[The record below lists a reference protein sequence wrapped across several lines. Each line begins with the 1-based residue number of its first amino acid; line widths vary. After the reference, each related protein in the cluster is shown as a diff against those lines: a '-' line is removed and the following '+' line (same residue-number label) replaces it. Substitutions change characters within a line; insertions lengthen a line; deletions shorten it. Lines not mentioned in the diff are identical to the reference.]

1 MFKINNLNLWLSNF
15 LTFKHKT
22 MSKPNQLNQNMRI
35 YHRYLGS
42 FLAGIMAVYSISG
55 MVMVF
60 RNTDFLKSV
69 VKIEKTVEPNLKAE
83 QLNPILKM
91 KVNVDKEENGIIYFK
106 GGQYNSQTGELKA
119 EKKEL
124 PFILGKM
131 EHLHKA
137 NTNDPL
143 FYLNLF
149 FGLSLFFFVVSSFWM
164 FLPDTK
170 VFKKGLYF
178 ALGGIILTLIMLF
191 V

>member
-1 MFKINNLNLWLSNF
+1 MA
-15 LTFKHKT
+15 
-22 MSKPNQLNQNMRI
+22 KPNQLNQTMRT
-35 YHRYLGS
+35 YHRYLGF

-55 MVMVF
+55 IIMVF

-69 VKIEKTVEPNLKAE
+69 VKIEKTVEPNLKGD
-83 QLNPILKM
+83 QLGPILKM
-91 KVNVDKEENGIIYFK
+91 KVNVEKEENGIIYFK
-106 GGQYNSQTGELKA
+106 GGQYNSQTGEIKA

-137 NTNDPL
+137 TTNDPL

-164 FLPDTK
+164 FLPGTK
-170 VFKKGLYF
+170 IFKKGLYF
-178 ALGGIILTLIMLF
+178 TLGGIILTIIMLF

>member
-1 MFKINNLNLWLSNF
+1 
-15 LTFKHKT
+15 
-22 MSKPNQLNQNMRI
+22 MSKPSQLNQNMRI
-35 YHRYLGS
+35 YHRYLGF
-42 FLAGIMAVYSISG
+42 FLAGIMAVYAISG

-60 RNTDFLKSV
+60 RSTDFLKSV

-91 KVNVDKEENGIIYFK
+91 KVNVEKEENGIMYFK

-137 NTNDPL
+137 TTNDPL

-149 FGLSLFFFVVSSFWM
+149 FGLSLLFFVISSFWM
-164 FLPDTK
+164 FLPGTK

-178 ALGGIILTLIMLF
+178 TLGGIILTLIMLF

>member
-1 MFKINNLNLWLSNF
+1 M
-15 LTFKHKT
+15 T
-22 MSKPNQLNQNMRI
+22 KPNQLNQTMRT
-35 YHRYLGS
+35 YHRYLGF

-55 MVMVF
+55 IIMVF
-60 RNTDFLKSV
+60 RNTDFLKNV
-69 VKIEKTVEPNLKAE
+69 VKVEKTLEPNLKSYE
-83 QLNPILKM
+83 LGSILKM
-91 KVNVDKEENGIIYFK
+91 KVNIEKEENGIIYFE
-106 GGQYNSQTGELKA
+106 GGQYNSQTGKVKA

-137 NTNDPL
+137 TTNDPL

-164 FLPDTK
+164 FLPGTK
-170 VFKKGLYF
+170 IFKKGLYF
-178 ALGGIILTLIMLF
+178 TLGGIILTIIMLF